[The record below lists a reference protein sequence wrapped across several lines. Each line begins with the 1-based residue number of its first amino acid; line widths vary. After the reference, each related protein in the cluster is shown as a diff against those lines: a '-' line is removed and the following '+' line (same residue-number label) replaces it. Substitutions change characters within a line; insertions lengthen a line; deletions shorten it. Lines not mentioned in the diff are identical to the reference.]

1 VTEVSGIDLADPEQR
16 FATMLELRV
25 VRPAVHPQQ

>member
-1 VTEVSGIDLADPEQR
+1 VSGIDLADPEQR

-25 VRPAVHPQQ
+25 VHPPAPPQPG